1 MIKILRGARQ
11 PERRLEDDHLLKG
24 NSANFTHQSP
34 CTNLTEYCMHESSI
48 RAFGV
53 PQGAVQILINWCHL
67 RQLFGGG
74 LKAASLKIWK
84 NMRVEVERR
93 EFTRPLWAAPHL
105 CLRLVVRSYVRQCE
119 RSTLGFSKKK
129 FCQLFASR
137 EEEVP
142 RRKADRSKKK
152 CAISGSAALILI
164 LFFKLSLTNLKM

>member
-74 LKAASLKIWK
+74 SEGCKFENLKKYESGGRKKRIYQTSVGCSSSLFETSGSKLRSSVWTEHTWFFQKK
-84 NMRVEVERR
+84 NLSAVCVTGRR
-93 EFTRPLWAAPHL
+93 GA
-105 CLRLVVRSYVRQCE
+105 
-119 RSTLGFSKKK
+119 KKK
-129 FCQLFASR
+129 GWQ
-137 EEEVP
+137 EQ
-142 RRKADRSKKK
+142 KKM
-152 CAISGSAALILI
+152 CHLWLCCIDFNS
-164 LFFKLSLTNLKM
+164 FF